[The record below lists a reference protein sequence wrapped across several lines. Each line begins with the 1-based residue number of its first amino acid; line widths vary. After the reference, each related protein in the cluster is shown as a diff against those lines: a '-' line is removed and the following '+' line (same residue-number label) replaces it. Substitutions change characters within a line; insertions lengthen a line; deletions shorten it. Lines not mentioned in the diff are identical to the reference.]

1 MQSPSFLKSGGK
13 LHSLA
18 ASARVA
24 NVPSVLSNVLLGVAL
39 AALWGKP
46 LALTEI
52 IPLLLAGVFLYFGG
66 NFLNDWADRHWDAE
80 NRPERALPRGLFP
93 PVLYFILAA
102 LLLTAGLGFCSLVH
116 TNCLTVGGCIVT
128 MIVIYTCIH
137 KRSAWS
143 ILPMGICRG
152 LLPVL
157 ALAPMPNVP
166 WIVALAPCALF
177 LDIALLSWRARFEG
191 NPDHTPM
198 SGAVSRLVA
207 QIPALQLLTLA
218 TQLPNGSFAYLGI
231 LPLVFRDHVCRK
243 AQNRGA
249 HTLVS
254 ALLVSL
260 PLLDWVFLFPAAW
273 QAASSMAPLAVACL
287 CFPPIAFFAGQ
298 LLQRWV
304 TPT

>member
-1 MQSPSFLKSGGK
+1 MKSGVTF
-13 LHSLA
+13 HSLA

-46 LALTEI
+46 LVLTEI
-52 IPLLLAGVFLYFGG
+52 VPLLLVGVFLYFGG
-66 NFLNDWADRHWDAE
+66 NFLNDWADRHWDAK

-93 PVLYFILAA
+93 PALYFMLA
-102 LLLTAGLGFCSLVH
+102 LLFLAAGLGFCSLVH
-116 TNCLTVGGCIVT
+116 PNCLLVGGLIT
-128 MIVIYTCIH
+128 LMILLYTWIH
-137 KRSAWS
+137 KHSAWS
-143 ILPMGICRG
+143 VIPMGICRA

-157 ALAPMPNVP
+157 ALAPAPNVP
-166 WIVALAPCALF
+166 WIVALAPCGLF

-191 NPDHTPM
+191 NPEHTPM

-218 TQLPNGSFAYLGI
+218 TQLPNGTFAYLGI

-243 AQNRGA
+243 AQHRGA
-249 HTLVS
+249 HTLIS

>member
-1 MQSPSFLKSGGK
+1 MKSGG
-13 LHSLA
+13 LFHSLG
-18 ASARVA
+18 ASARIA
-24 NVPSVLSNVLLGVAL
+24 NVPSVLCNVLLGVAL

-46 LALTEI
+46 LSPTEI
-52 IPLLLAGVFLYFGG
+52 APLMLAGVFLYFGG
-66 NFLNDWADRHWDAE
+66 NFLNDWADRDWDAK

-93 PVLYFILAA
+93 AWLYLIFAGSFMV
-102 LLLTAGLGFCSLVH
+102 AGLGFCAMVH
-116 TNCLTVGGCIVT
+116 LHCLFVGAAITV
-128 MIVIYTCIH
+128 MILLYTWIH

-143 ILPMGICRG
+143 VIPMGICRG

-157 ALAPMPNVP
+157 ALAPSPGVP
-166 WIVALAPCALF
+166 VIVALAPCALF

-231 LPLVFRDHVCRK
+231 LPLVFRDHVCRTS
-243 AQNRGA
+243 QNRGA
-249 HTLVS
+249 HTLIS

-273 QAASSMAPLAVACL
+273 QASATMPPLAVACL
-287 CFPPIAFFAGQ
+287 CFPPVAFFAGQ
-298 LLQRWV
+298 LMQRWV